1 MTTASFTLWLL
12 EARVGEAWLPLGASE
27 ELGRSLVGFEC
38 GTTQLAWKRG
48 PAAFTCTFWSN
59 PHGTCETSDGPER

>member
-12 EARVGEAWLPLGASE
+12 EARVLEAWLPLGASE

-38 GTTQLAWKRG
+38 ETTQG
-48 PAAFTCTFWSN
+48 PRCLFMHFLV
-59 PHGTCETSDGPER
+59 